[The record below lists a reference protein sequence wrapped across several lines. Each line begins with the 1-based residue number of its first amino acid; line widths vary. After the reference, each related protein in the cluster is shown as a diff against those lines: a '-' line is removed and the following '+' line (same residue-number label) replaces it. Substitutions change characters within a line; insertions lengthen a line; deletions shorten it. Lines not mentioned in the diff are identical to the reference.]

1 MKRVFI
7 LAFCSALLVCALAV
21 SASAETF
28 SYSDYVTNVKVDGDN
43 DIVTVVIPIKS
54 AEIILYDYNTDKS
67 NKALATNAN
76 FPVYMDHSYSLNLTL
91 YYPDSISLTDIP
103 SGTMLTVDA
112 DVNLVHGSL
121 DISSAYEDGFF
132 YFYNADMGRVDSYVA
147 KVTSIGYFKWNL
159 ELPEYESTYK
169 SFCPGIAYRKFIPNE
184 DTNLSVNIN
193 SVTLQFSIS
202 SLLRLQQET
211 GRTNVILGEVQ
222 KQLEANG
229 QKLDDIMNVTVDPS
243 APVDSDVVGDIDDA
257 EGQIRDDA
265 QAGIDQGL
273 EVQQSALDIVIQ
285 YASGF
290 AVVGWIFN
298 LFADIPFF
306 SGLLYVSFALGI
318 VSAILGLGLS
328 IVNASDARG
337 RRSDAYYS
345 RLGRSSRRS
354 QGGA

>member
-1 MKRVFI
+1 MKRIFI
-7 LAFCSALLVCALAV
+7 LLICVALLVCALAV

-28 SYSDYVTNVKVDGDN
+28 SYGDYVTNVKVDGDN

-67 NKALATNAN
+67 NRALATNAN
-76 FPVYMDHSYSLNLTL
+76 FPVYKDHSYSLNMTL

-132 YFYNADMGRVDSYVA
+132 YFYNANMGRVNSYVA
-147 KVTSIGYFKWNL
+147 KVNSIGYFKWNL

-211 GRTNVILGEVQ
+211 GRTNAILGEVQ
-222 KQLEANG
+222 KQLESNG
-229 QKLDDIMNVTVDPS
+229 QKLDDIINGQVKPL
-243 APVDSDVVGDIDDA
+243 PPLGSDKFEIYEGLEGDM
-257 EGQIRDDA
+257 RDEISG
-265 QAGIDQGL
+265 GIDEAL
-273 EVQQSALDIVIQ
+273 NVQQNALQVFVQ
-285 YASGF
+285 YASAF
-290 AVVGWIFN
+290 AAIVWMFN
-298 LFADIPFF
+298 WFADIPFF
-306 SGLLYVSFALGI
+306 SGLLYVSLALGLFA
-318 VSAILGLGLS
+318 SLLGIAFNYANSHNNKG
-328 IVNASDARG
+328 D
-337 RRSDAYYS
+337 
-345 RLGRSSRRS
+345 
-354 QGGA
+354 